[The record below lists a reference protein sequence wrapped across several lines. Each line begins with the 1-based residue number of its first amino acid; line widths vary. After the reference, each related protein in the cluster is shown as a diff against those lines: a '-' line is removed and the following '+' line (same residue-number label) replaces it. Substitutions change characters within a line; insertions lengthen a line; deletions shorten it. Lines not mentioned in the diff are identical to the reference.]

1 MKRLDDSILSSNS
14 QSFYTG
20 PTSDATLYQRYPLPA
35 PGAYPTSPHSLTH
48 PSNHPTNTNNNTK
61 QYPFYFSER
70 SSPFP
75 GLHNNNYMVNK
86 KPDLLVLVEEA
97 ERFYRMEKPEMTP
110 LSTGRT
116 PRSDSIDITT
126 IHTQPFTEGSL
137 PRFPAMPSSTP
148 RHSSENKGENKGNMI
163 GCKGGNESQLSIP
176 VPQVNVIPLS
186 EDTNYTDNHSKNNN
200 TNEAKPPVATYALH
214 NYNPFVPQPRLQNYD
229 PSYSTAP
236 SNATASDDDVLPPQQ
251 QQHSHKRPY
260 THTKPHNTSNN
271 KKHNTQPAAAPHPLS
286 HPHPYRRHS
295 NSTASEADSLRGMSN
310 TDDVAALIMQIKNNP
325 YTSNIHSNIHTSL
338 IPSTA
343 TNTTTTTA
351 DTTTSTSIYNHNTH
365 TNNTNTTNTAIPKQI
380 SSTVAAAHVSPY
392 LTSLKDQSPDLGST
406 SPDGPFHI

>member
-1 MKRLDDSILSSNS
+1 
-14 QSFYTG
+14 
-20 PTSDATLYQRYPLPA
+20 
-35 PGAYPTSPHSLTH
+35 
-48 PSNHPTNTNNNTK
+48 
-61 QYPFYFSER
+61 
-70 SSPFP
+70 
-75 GLHNNNYMVNK
+75 MVNK

-137 PRFPAMPSSTP
+137 PRFPAMPTSTP
-148 RHSSENKGENKGNMI
+148 RQSENKGENKGNLI
-163 GCKGGNESQLSIP
+163 GFRGGKESQLSIP

-186 EDTNYTDNHSKNNN
+186 EDTNYTDNSNNNNNNNSN
-200 TNEAKPPVATYALH
+200 TNEAKPVATYALH

-229 PSYSTAP
+229 PSHSTAP
-236 SNATASDDDVLPPQQ
+236 SNATASDDDVAPHQ
-251 QQHSHKRPY
+251 QQHTHKRPH
-260 THTKPHNTSNN
+260 THTKPHTNTSN
-271 KKHNTQPAAAPHPLS
+271 KKHNTTIPQPLPHPQS
-286 HPHPYRRHS
+286 HQHPQPYRRHS

-325 YTSNIHSNIHTSL
+325 YVSNIHTSL
-338 IPSTA
+338 IPSTTA

-351 DTTTSTSIYNHNTH
+351 DTTTSTSIYKDADS
-365 TNNTNTTNTAIPKQI
+365 TNTSATNTAIPKQI
-380 SSTVAAAHVSPY
+380 SATVAAAHVSPY